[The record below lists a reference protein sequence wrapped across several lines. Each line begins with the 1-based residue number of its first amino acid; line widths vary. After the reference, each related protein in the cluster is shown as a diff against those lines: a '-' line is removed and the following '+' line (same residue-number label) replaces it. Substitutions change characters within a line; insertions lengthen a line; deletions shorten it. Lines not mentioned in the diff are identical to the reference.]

1 MVVHKTPVAKAPAR
15 AAATKA
21 AIAKTAAAAKAKP
34 KVVESAPDLLS
45 GMEEADPVSE
55 EELDLLE
62 GLTETNGTS
71 WMPWEEDDQPIG
83 VQGTVKFLGTIGS
96 DYGDEDVPL
105 MEVQDAK
112 DPELLWSIRGYSTVL
127 RNQINKTDP
136 QVGDFFAVKY
146 LGEITGKKGKP
157 YHNFKAA
164 VKHV

>member
-21 AIAKTAAAAKAKP
+21 AVAKTAAARKP
-34 KVVESAPDLLS
+34 KVEETAPDLLA

-55 EELDLLE
+55 EELDLLD
-62 GLTETNGTS
+62 GLTESNGTS

-83 VQGTVKFLGTIGS
+83 VQGIVKFLGTIGS

-112 DPELLWSIRGYSTVL
+112 DADLLWSIRGYSTVL
-127 RNQINKTDP
+127 RNQITKADP

-164 VKHV
+164 VRHL